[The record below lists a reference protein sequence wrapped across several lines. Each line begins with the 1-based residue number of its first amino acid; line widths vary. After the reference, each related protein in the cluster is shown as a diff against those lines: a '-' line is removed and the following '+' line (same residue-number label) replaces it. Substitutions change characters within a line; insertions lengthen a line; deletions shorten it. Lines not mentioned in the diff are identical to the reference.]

1 MGVGQK
7 KTVIFCY
14 ITALKNY
21 KNSNQERR
29 RTL

>member
-1 MGVGQK
+1 MGAGQK

-29 RTL
+29 TL